1 MIEQM
6 QAFWTGDARA
16 AALLDAH
23 PLLAVVPR
31 EALLETVRRG
41 CGFHNIWDVRA
52 LGQLRDVLDRAAAA
66 ADGGAAATALS
77 ELHAALAA
85 GGGLRAQARAVGML
99 LFRVAAREYGE
110 LQEQEQHS
118 TGDTAAATAALAAPV
133 GGGAAEQAL
142 AQEPEHGQEQLHQ
155 VEQPTLPAASPPR
168 GSSHEAPPSPPLAQ
182 NHTMSASSMSLG
194 GISSISSPGSFSGSS
209 ELPTTAGAGAATC
222 AAHSAACAFPRRYRL
237 SRWLPPGAVLRVR
250 TAAGIGPGST
260 VIGLLGAGVEC
271 EAVAEKRLPP
281 SNGDGG
287 GAEHWVEVRLAGLR
301 LAPPPPAE
309 TTSSSEVG
317 AAAPTAWVMATMPPA
332 AAAAAAAAAA
342 THPPPVCNWGPGVCE
357 DGAAATHYC
366 GSCAERLCTECL
378 ATHRRARATRSHT
391 AAIAAKPAPGS
402 AAAAARL
409 APLLEEVIPFGGAGG
424 SGGCGDSSNTSGDGF
439 GAAAFSAA
447 MMSSSSV
454 SSVDT
459 VSVAGASLVSSESR
473 GGAGSGC
480 FLDQSSLSLSMSEV
494 SNIVDRSGP
503 GAVEAVVSHALAPTA
518 TGAAHNGA
526 ATAQDSQAEP
536 AAAEEFDAAAVAA
549 AAAASSAVAA
559 AAAASVAMKAAAA
572 AEGERVREC
581 EAEMRHQA
589 TSAAISSAV
598 IAAITAAR
606 CAANDAIDAADRALG
621 AAALAATQAMS
632 TPAADEDQVDEER
645 RRRRKEAQTTEL
657 LEDEQKAVD
666 LAAKRRATEEVAS
679 AEATAAAAVQA
690 FAAAA
695 AATAAADDAVA
706 DANAVAAHEAA
717 VAAETA
723 AEAAAADAEEAA
735 IAADERE
742 SLAAATAATSS
753 RRAALR
759 AEIEQLDAGLGGEG
773 WKVRLAALQRFVAAA
788 LALAAADAAAAA
800 VARAEAATRRALR
813 GRRCGSGSDHRRVR
827 AVVPATVS
835 SAEAGASADLSL
847 SLWRLASLLG
857 DIMADKSQ
865 HAQVAREVARTVEL
879 LSAGHALGTDAAGC
893 RCSDAAVAEGG
904 AVRGSAPASATQPD
918 MDASAVLSAAQVS
931 SLSLDLSE
939 DAVNDRDEDDYSGD
953 SGDGATAGHSKSQRR
968 DRCAAVA
975 KVRSDARREAAAL
988 ASRLV
993 APLLARLGCRDATL
1007 GRAIGAA
1014 LDKLYRHAL
1023 PLRRCLRLTTPL
1035 LEAPPAPKST
1045 RLGSPDRGDSRG
1057 PRAVRSTPPKRAGV
1071 NGGTAGSTTLGSGAS
1086 LADGPLSAPKQ
1097 QAPPLARARVLGW
1110 LGRCMLSA
1118 YRHRLA
1124 LLQVQQ
1130 RQQQEAGTSPRGQEA
1145 HQHEQ
1150 VERWLVF
1157 TPAPPELASL
1167 LLPSLTDR
1175 EQKVRIRPPA
1185 CFGWCCPLLT
1195 ALLALHSLTVSC
1207 SAGSCGGSAG
1217 TGICAA
1223 IAALARTF

>member
-23 PLLAVVPR
+23 PLLAAVPR

-41 CGFHNIWDVRA
+41 CGFHSIWDVRA

-66 ADGGAAATALS
+66 TDGGAAATALS

-110 LQEQEQHS
+110 LQEEEQHS
-118 TGDTAAATAALAAPV
+118 TGDTAAATAALTAPV
-133 GGGAAEQAL
+133 GGGAVEQAL
-142 AQEPEHGQEQLHQ
+142 AQEPEHRQDQQHQL
-155 VEQPTLPAASPPR
+155 EQPALPAASPPR
-168 GSSHEAPPSPPLAQ
+168 GSSHQAPPSPPLAQ

-222 AAHSAACAFPRRYRL
+222 AADAAACAFPRRYRL

-281 SNGDGG
+281 SDGHGG

-342 THPPPVCNWGPGVCE
+342 THPPPVCNWGPGLCE

-366 GSCAERLCTECL
+366 GSCAEHLCAECL

-391 AAIAAKPAPGS
+391 AAVAAKPAPGS

-409 APLLEEVIPFGGAGG
+409 APLLEGVMPFGG

-439 GAAAFSAA
+439 GAAVFSAA

-454 SSVDT
+454 SSVGT
-459 VSVAGASLVSSESR
+459 VSAAGASLVSSESH

-518 TGAAHNGA
+518 TDAAHNGA
-526 ATAQDSQAEP
+526 AAAQDSEAEP

-559 AAAASVAMKAAAA
+559 AAAASVAMNAAA
-572 AEGERVREC
+572 AEVERAREC
-581 EAEMRHQA
+581 EAEMRRQA

-606 CAANDAIDAADRALG
+606 CAANDAIDAADRAIG
-621 AAALAATQAMS
+621 AAASAAAQAVS
-632 TPAADEDQVDEER
+632 TAAVDEDQVDEER
-645 RRRRKEAQTTEL
+645 RRRRKKAQATEV

-666 LAAKRRATEEVAS
+666 SAAKRRATEQAAS

-723 AEAAAADAEEAA
+723 AEAAAADAEESA

-742 SLAAATAATSS
+742 SLTAATAATSS

-788 LALAAADAAAAA
+788 LALAAADAAATA

-813 GRRCGSGSDHRRVR
+813 GRRCGNGSDRRRVR

-893 RCSDAAVAEGG
+893 RCSDAVVAEGS
-904 AVRGSAPASATQPD
+904 AVRGGAPASAMEPD
-918 MDASAVLSAAQVS
+918 IDASAVLSAAQVS

-939 DAVNDRDEDDYSGD
+939 DAVNDRDEDDDSGD
-953 SGDGATAGHSKSQRR
+953 SGDGATAGHNKAQRR
-968 DRCAAVA
+968 DRCAAAA

-1007 GRAIGAA
+1007 ARAIGAA

-1045 RLGSPDRGDSRG
+1045 RLGSPDRGDSSRG
-1057 PRAVRSTPPKRAGV
+1057 PRAARSTPPKRAGV
-1071 NGGTAGSTTLGSGAS
+1071 NGGTAASATLGSGAS
-1086 LADGPLSAPKQ
+1086 PADGPLSAPKQ

-1185 CFGWCCPLLT
+1185 CFGWCWPLLT
-1195 ALLALHSLTVSC
+1195 ALLAQHSLTVSC